1 MENNYYSIACDDI
14 KCMQNSMHL
23 NGYNQIVVLCQQ
35 IAEKMLKSVAENV
48 LINDAEDA
56 LRTHS
61 LKKIYYMLNQQNPVL
76 HLSVKDLAFL
86 TDFYFDAKYPG
97 DDFINVTKEMCN
109 ECLAVTKRVVAE
121 VNKFRKENGKH
132 IEPFRDIWEVDGEKV
147 LGSITESKIRDM
159 VFEFGLSIRDVA
171 NISGL
176 SEDQVTEIVNND
188 SKGTIEK
195 MEVFEE

>member
-35 IAEKMLKSVAENV
+35 IAEKMLKSVAERV
-48 LINDAEDA
+48 LINSAEDT

-61 LKKIYYMLNQQNPVL
+61 LKKIYYAINQQKTVL

-109 ECLAVTKRVVAE
+109 ECLAITKQIVVE
-121 VNKFRKENGKH
+121 VNNYRETNGEIAEH
-132 IEPFRDIWEVDGEKV
+132 FSDIWKIEGEKV

-159 VFEFGLSIRDVA
+159 VFEFGLSIQDVA
-171 NISGL
+171 NISGI
-176 SEDQVTEIVNND
+176 SEDQVTEIID
-188 SKGTIEK
+188 SPDTDAIKK
-195 MEVFEE
+195 MEAFKD